1 MARFIQTILALE
13 YLLVE
18 VPANLLYVAVINHK
32 PYNPQLGYVVQVYI
46 SVGVVILAVVLITVS
61 CLYLYLAWSKF
72 TS

>member
-1 MARFIQTILALE
+1 MARFIQLILTLE

-18 VPANLLYVAVINHK
+18 VPANILYVVVVNIH
-32 PYNPQLGYVVQVYI
+32 PYNPRLGRVVQVYV
-46 SVGVVILAVVLITVS
+46 SVGVVILGAVLMTVS